1 MLDFLYTSISWVL
14 LRWYQLF
21 TLLGMDEKSGL
32 TWSLSIIMLVVT
44 ARLLMFRFFIKQV
57 HYQRRMQEM
66 QPKIKKL
73 QEKHKGDKA
82 TLQREMMAL
91 QQAEGFNPIS
101 GCLPMLLQIPIFIS
115 LFHVLK
121 HISNSVGLPPGS
133 RGLTLY
139 SFTEQQ
145 TTDAAN
151 AKLFNHAPLAAS
163 LRESVE
169 KIHALGGDVSTTRAV
184 TLALV
189 VISALATYLTQ
200 RAVMANQTTPP
211 EGQAAMI
218 QRLMLVGIPLSVLVS
233 GFIFPLGVLLYWFTS
248 NLWTLGQQ
256 YYILRYHPHTPGAT
270 PAIADGP
277 ASAGKTLAPKVGQK
291 PISPKGSRPGTAP
304 RPGTPAARGTAP
316 GTAPVSGTGS
326 ASGNGSAAGASRK
339 GGASRTG
346 GASGTGSASGTANG
360 TASGNGTATGAT
372 AKVNLSK
379 PEPGA
384 GQPADNSV
392 GAAGTPGQRP
402 AGNRPGNKRS
412 PSKKRR

>member
-21 TLLGMDEKSGL
+21 TALGMDKQGGL
-32 TWSLSIIMLVVT
+32 TWALSIIMLVVT
-44 ARLLMFRFFIKQV
+44 ARVLLFRFFIKQV

-121 HISNSVGLPPGS
+121 HISNSVGLPKGS

-139 SFTEQQ
+139 GFTEQQ

-151 AKLFNHAPLAAS
+151 AKLFHAPLAAS
-163 LRESVE
+163 LRESAE
-169 KIHALGGDVSTTRAV
+169 KIHLLGGDVSTTRTV
-184 TLALV
+184 TLVLV
-189 VISALATYLTQ
+189 LVSALATFLTQ
-200 RAVMANQTTPP
+200 RAVIANQTTPP

-218 QRLMLVGIPLSVLVS
+218 QRLMLVGIPISVIVS

-256 YYILRYHPHTPGAT
+256 YYIFRYHPHTPGDAAAT
-270 PAIADGP
+270 AGAPAAQPGNW
-277 ASAGKTLAPKVGQK
+277 AGVMQRVYETLAT
-291 PISPKGSRPGTAP
+291 IARE
-304 RPGTPAARGTAP
+304 RAAK
-316 GTAPVSGTGS
+316 
-326 ASGNGSAAGASRK
+326 AS
-339 GGASRTG
+339 
-346 GASGTGSASGTANG
+346 
-360 TASGNGTATGAT
+360 
-372 AKVNLSK
+372 
-379 PEPGA
+379 
-384 GQPADNSV
+384 
-392 GAAGTPGQRP
+392 
-402 AGNRPGNKRS
+402 
-412 PSKKRR
+412 

>member
-21 TLLGMDEKSGL
+21 TLLGLDEKSGL
-32 TWSLSIIMLVVT
+32 TWALSIVMLVVT
-44 ARLLMFRFFIKQV
+44 ARLLMFRFFVKQV

-73 QEKHKGDKA
+73 QDKHKGDKA

-139 SFTEQQ
+139 SFTEKQ
-145 TTDAAN
+145 TSDAAA
-151 AKLFNHAPLAAS
+151 AKLFNAPLAAS
-163 LRESVE
+163 LRESSE
-169 KIHALGGDVSTTRAV
+169 KILQLGGHVTTTRVV
-184 TLALV
+184 TLVLV
-189 VISALATYLTQ
+189 LVSALATYLTQ
-200 RAVMANQTTPP
+200 RAVIANQTTPP

-218 QRLMLVGIPLSVLVS
+218 QRLMLVGIPISVVVS

-256 YYILRYHPHTPGAT
+256 YYIFRYHPHTPAVATAGAT
-270 PAIADGP
+270 VDQPQPGR
-277 ASAGKTLAPKVGQK
+277 TLAPKVGQK
-291 PISPKGSRPGTAP
+291 PVSPKGSRPGTPP
-304 RPGTPAARGTAP
+304 RPATGAP
-316 GTAPVSGTGS
+316 P
-326 ASGNGSAAGASRK
+326 
-339 GGASRTG
+339 
-346 GASGTGSASGTANG
+346 
-360 TASGNGTATGAT
+360 ATGAT
-372 AKVNLSK
+372 AKGAAPGKSANGTGPAAANGTGASVNLSK
-379 PEPGA
+379 AGPVD
-384 GQPADNSV
+384 GQPGDGV
-392 GAAGTPGQRP
+392 GAAQPGSAAAGRSPRP

>member
-1 MLDFLYTSISWVL
+1 MLDFLYTAVSWVL

-44 ARLLMFRFFIKQV
+44 ARLLLFRFFVKQV

-121 HISNSVGLPPGS
+121 HISNSFGLPPGS

-139 SFTEQQ
+139 SFTETQ
-145 TTDAAN
+145 THDAAT
-151 AKLFNHAPLAAS
+151 ARLFNNAPLAAS
-163 LRESVE
+163 LRESAA
-169 KIHALGGDVSTTRAV
+169 KIHELGGHVTTTRTV
-184 TLALV
+184 TLTLV
-189 VISALATYLTQ
+189 LVSALATYLTQ
-200 RAVMANQTTPP
+200 RAVIRNQTTPP

-218 QRLMLVGIPLSVLVS
+218 QRLMLVGIPVSVIVS

-256 YYILRYHPHTPGAT
+256 YYIFRFHPHSPAT
-270 PAIADGP
+270 ATAGP
-277 ASAGKTLAPKVGQK
+277 TVSPTSKALAPKVGQK
-291 PISPKGSRPGTAP
+291 PVNAKGSRPGTAQ
-304 RPGTPAARGTAP
+304 RPTATRDDAGTPAA
-316 GTAPVSGTGS
+316 
-326 ASGNGSAAGASRK
+326 
-339 GGASRTG
+339 
-346 GASGTGSASGTANG
+346 
-360 TASGNGTATGAT
+360 GAT
-372 AKVNLSK
+372 ALKGTGKAAANGKARANGNGARVDLSK
-379 PEPGA
+379 SEAAASTTDDEAGA
-384 GQPADNSV
+384 TQTGPV
-392 GAAGTPGQRP
+392 TAARGPRP

>member
-21 TLLGMDEKSGL
+21 TWLGMDQKSGL
-32 TWSLSIIMLVVT
+32 TWALSIIMLTVT
-44 ARLLMFRFFIKQV
+44 ARLMMFRFFIKQV

-82 TLQREMMAL
+82 SLQREMMAL

-145 TTDAAN
+145 TTDAAA
-151 AKLFNHAPLAAS
+151 AKLFDAPLAAQ
-163 LRESVE
+163 LRDSAD
-169 KIHALGGDVSTTRAV
+169 KIENLLGGDVSTTRIV
-184 TLALV
+184 TIVLV
-189 VISALATYLTQ
+189 IISALATYLTQ
-200 RAVMANQTTPP
+200 RAVIQNQTTPA

-218 QRLMLVGIPLSVLVS
+218 HRLMLVGIPVSVLVS
-233 GFIFPLGVLLYWFTS
+233 GFIFPIGVLLYWFTS
-248 NLWTLGQQ
+248 NLWTMGQQ
-256 YYILRYHPHTPGAT
+256 YYIFKYHPHTPGAASDT
-270 PAIADGP
+270 ADVPAGQV
-277 ASAGKTLAPKVGQK
+277 GKTLAPKVGQK
-291 PISPKGSRPGTAP
+291 PVSPKGTRPGAAP
-304 RPGTPAARGTAP
+304 RPAAAPGRGGATAATPAGGTAKAT
-316 GTAPVSGTGS
+316 GTAK
-326 ASGNGSAAGASRK
+326 AAGAAK
-339 GGASRTG
+339 AAGTAKIAGAGQAGGAK
-346 GASGTGSASGTANG
+346 GTANG
-360 TASGNGTATGAT
+360 ATT
-372 AKVNLSK
+372 NVNLSK
-379 PEPGA
+379 SEPA
-384 GQPADNSV
+384 VSQPVDN
-392 GAAGTPGQRP
+392 AAGAPAGPAAANRGQRP
-402 AGNRPGNKRS
+402 PGNRPSGNKRS

>member
-21 TLLGMDEKSGL
+21 TLLGMNEQSGL
-32 TWSLSIIMLVVT
+32 TWALSIIMLVVT
-44 ARLLMFRFFIKQV
+44 ARLLLFRFFVKQV
-57 HYQRRMQEM
+57 HYQRRMQEI

-91 QQAEGFNPIS
+91 QQSEGFNPVA
-101 GCLPMLLQIPIFIS
+101 GCLPMLLQIPVFIS

-139 SFTEQQ
+139 GFTEKQ
-145 TTDAAN
+145 TTDAAA
-151 AKLFNHAPLAAS
+151 AKLFNAPLAAS
-163 LRESVE
+163 LRESSD
-169 KIHALGGDVSTTRAV
+169 KILQLGGHVSTTRIV
-184 TLALV
+184 TLTLV
-189 VISALATYLTQ
+189 LVSALATYLTQ
-200 RAVMANQTTPP
+200 RAVIANQTTPP

-218 QRLMLVGIPLSVLVS
+218 QRLMLVGIPVSVIVS

-256 YYILRYHPHTPGAT
+256 YYIFRFHPHTPATATAGAT
-270 PAIADGP
+270 GTAPT
-277 ASAGKTLAPKVGQK
+277 ASAKTLAPKVGQK
-291 PISPKGSRPGTAP
+291 PVNPKGNRPGVPSGTAP
-304 RPGTPAARGTAP
+304 ATAGTP
-316 GTAPVSGTGS
+316 
-326 ASGNGSAAGASRK
+326 NGSGP
-339 GGASRTG
+339 
-346 GASGTGSASGTANG
+346 N
-360 TASGNGTATGAT
+360 
-372 AKVNLSK
+372 VNLSK
-379 PEPGA
+379 TEPAADTSPGA
-384 GQPADNSV
+384 ASS
-392 GAAGTPGQRP
+392 GAAPSGSAASSTGNRGQRP

>member
-21 TLLGMDEKSGL
+21 TLLGLDEQSGL
-32 TWSLSIIMLVVT
+32 TWALSIIMLVVT
-44 ARLLMFRFFIKQV
+44 ARLLMFRFFVKQV

-91 QQAEGFNPIS
+91 QQSEGFNPIS

-139 SFTEQQ
+139 SFTEKQ
-145 TTDAAN
+145 TTDAAA
-151 AKLFNHAPLAAS
+151 AKLFNAPLAAS
-163 LRESVE
+163 LRESKE
-169 KIHALGGDVSTTRAV
+169 TILQLGGHVTTTRTV
-184 TLALV
+184 TLILV
-189 VISALATYLTQ
+189 LVSALATYLTQ
-200 RAVMANQTTPP
+200 RAVIANQTTPP

-218 QRLMLVGIPLSVLVS
+218 QRLMLVGIPISVIVS

-256 YYILRYHPHTPGAT
+256 YYIFRFHPHNPPAAPATVGA
-270 PAIADGP
+270 PAAQT
-277 ASAGKTLAPKVGQK
+277 GKALAPKVGQK
-291 PISPKGSRPGTAP
+291 PVNPKGGRPGAP
-304 RPGTPAARGTAP
+304 RSGATAV
-316 GTAPVSGTGS
+316 A
-326 ASGNGSAAGASRK
+326 
-339 GGASRTG
+339 
-346 GASGTGSASGTANG
+346 
-360 TASGNGTATGAT
+360 GNGTAGNGAAPAAGNGT
-372 AKVNLSK
+372 AGGAANGAGGNVNLSK
-379 PEPGA
+379 SEPVS
-384 GQPADNSV
+384 GQPADKAS
-392 GAAGTPGQRP
+392 GAAAAGSAGTRGQRP

>member
-21 TLLGMDEKSGL
+21 TLLGMNEKSGL
-32 TWSLSIIMLVVT
+32 TWALSIIMLVVT
-44 ARLLMFRFFIKQV
+44 ARLVLFRFFVKQV

-66 QPKIKKL
+66 QPKIRKL

-101 GCLPMLLQIPIFIS
+101 GCLPMFLQIPIFIS

-121 HISNSVGLPPGS
+121 HMSNSVGLPKGA

-139 SFTEQQ
+139 GFTETQ
-145 TTDAAN
+145 TTDAAH
-151 AKLFNHAPLAAS
+151 AKLFNAPLAAS
-163 LRESVE
+163 LRESAE
-169 KIHALGGDVSTTRAV
+169 KIHLLGGHVTTTRTV
-184 TLALV
+184 TLTLV
-189 VISALATYLTQ
+189 LVSALATYLTQ
-200 RAVMANQTTPP
+200 RAVISNQTTPP

-256 YYILRYHPHTPGAT
+256 YYIFRFHPHTPGAT
-270 PAIADGP
+270 PATAGVP
-277 ASAGKTLAPKVGQK
+277 APPSTKTLAPKVGQK
-291 PISPKGSRPGTAP
+291 PINPKGSRPGAP
-304 RPGTPAARGTAP
+304 RPGATAA
-316 GTAPVSGTGS
+316 TG
-326 ASGNGSAAGASRK
+326 
-339 GGASRTG
+339 
-346 GASGTGSASGTANG
+346 NG
-360 TASGNGTATGAT
+360 TASPNGTAASNGA
-372 AKVNLSK
+372 ASNGAAPNGAAPNGGKVNLSK
-379 PEPGA
+379 PDPAAGSAADRATGA
-384 GQPADNSV
+384 S
-392 GAAGTPGQRP
+392 AAGTAATRGPRQAGPRP
-402 AGNRPGNKRS
+402 ANKRS

>member
-21 TLLGMDEKSGL
+21 TWLGMDQKSGL
-32 TWSLSIIMLVVT
+32 TWTLSIIMLVVT
-44 ARLLMFRFFIKQV
+44 ARLLLFRFFVKQV

-73 QEKHKGDKA
+73 QEKHKGDQA

-145 TTDAAN
+145 TTDAA
-151 AKLFNHAPLAAS
+151 AARLFNAPLAAS
-163 LRESVE
+163 LRESRRRSTL
-169 KIHALGGDVSTTRAV
+169 LGGHVTTTRIV
-184 TLALV
+184 TLVLV
-189 VISALATYLTQ
+189 LVSALATYLTQ
-200 RAVMANQTTPP
+200 RAVIANQTTPP

-218 QRLMLVGIPLSVLVS
+218 QRLMLVGIPVSVIVS

-256 YYILRYHPHTPGAT
+256 YYIFRYHPHTPGR
-270 PAIADGP
+270 GGRRRRS
-277 ASAGKTLAPKVGQK
+277 ASQTGKTVAPKVGQK
-291 PISPKGSRPGTAP
+291 PVSSKGSRSGTAP
-304 RPGTPAARGTAP
+304 RPAPPRLGSARHAADREGHGPGTARQSAKARPRRQRGQSVQARTGHPPGCRRCRLRRAGAGRAPAARGRP
-316 GTAPVSGTGS
+316 
-326 ASGNGSAAGASRK
+326 
-339 GGASRTG
+339 
-346 GASGTGSASGTANG
+346 
-360 TASGNGTATGAT
+360 AT
-372 AKVNLSK
+372 AHLH
-379 PEPGA
+379 
-384 GQPADNSV
+384 
-392 GAAGTPGQRP
+392 
-402 AGNRPGNKRS
+402 KRS

>member
-21 TLLGMDEKSGL
+21 TFLGMHEESGL
-32 TWSLSIIMLVVT
+32 TWALSIIMLVVT
-44 ARLLMFRFFIKQV
+44 ARLLMFRFFVKQV

-139 SFTEQQ
+139 SFTEKQ
-145 TTDAAN
+145 TTDAAA
-151 AKLFNHAPLAAS
+151 AKLWNAPLAAS
-163 LRESVE
+163 LRDSAEQ
-169 KIHALGGDVSTTRAV
+169 IQDQLGGDLSTTRLV
-184 TLALV
+184 TIVLV
-189 VISALATYLTQ
+189 ITSALATHLTQ
-200 RAVMANQTTPP
+200 RAVIANQTTPP

-218 QRLMLVGIPLSVLVS
+218 QRLMLVGIPVSVLGS
-233 GFIFPLGVLLYWFTS
+233 GFFFPLGVLLYWFTS
-248 NLWTLGQQ
+248 NIWTLGQQ
-256 YYILRYHPHTPGAT
+256 YYIFRYHPHTPAT
-270 PAIADGP
+270 ATADAAEPTGQT
-277 ASAGKTLAPKVGQK
+277 GKTLAPKVGQK
-291 PISPKGSRPGTAP
+291 PVNPKGSRPGAAP
-304 RPGTPAARGTAP
+304 RPGAAAARGAGAT
-316 GTAPVSGTGS
+316 
-326 ASGNGSAAGASRK
+326 AAGPA
-339 GGASRTG
+339 A
-346 GASGTGSASGTANG
+346 
-360 TASGNGTATGAT
+360 GTATGT
-372 AKVNLSK
+372 TSGEGVNLSK
-379 PEPGA
+379 PE
-384 GQPADNSV
+384 
-392 GAAGTPGQRP
+392 AAGKPIEKTSGATAAGPAAQRGPRP

>member
-1 MLDFLYTSISWVL
+1 MLDFLYTAVSWVL

-32 TWSLSIIMLVVT
+32 TWALSIIMLVVT
-44 ARLLMFRFFIKQV
+44 ARLLLFRFFVKQV

-121 HISNSVGLPPGS
+121 HISNSFGLAPGS

-139 SFTEQQ
+139 SFTETQ
-145 TTDAAN
+145 THDAAT
-151 AKLFNHAPLAAS
+151 ARLFNNAPLAAS
-163 LRESVE
+163 LRESAE
-169 KIHALGGDVSTTRAV
+169 KIHQLGGHVATTRTV
-184 TLALV
+184 TLTLV
-189 VISALATYLTQ
+189 LVSALATYLTQ
-200 RAVMANQTTPP
+200 RAVIRNQTTPP

-218 QRLMLVGIPLSVLVS
+218 QRLMLVGIPISVIVS

-256 YYILRYHPHTPGAT
+256 YYIFRFHPHNPVPATAGA
-270 PAIADGP
+270 AAVSP
-277 ASAGKTLAPKVGQK
+277 ASKALAPKVGQK
-291 PISPKGSRPGTAP
+291 PVNAKGSRPGTGP
-304 RPGTPAARGTAP
+304 RP
-316 GTAPVSGTGS
+316 
-326 ASGNGSAAGASRK
+326 AAGRD
-339 GGASRTG
+339 GGSTP
-346 GASGTGSASGTANG
+346 
-360 TASGNGTATGAT
+360 ATGAT
-372 AKVNLSK
+372 ALKGGAGSNGKTVSNGTAGTANGSRVDLSK
-379 PEPGA
+379 HESASSSTDDVTGTAQPGSVTA
-384 GQPADNSV
+384 GRAP
-392 GAAGTPGQRP
+392 RP